1 MMTSM
6 RGWRTFVLVVTE
18 LMTLAVRVAPVPP
31 CRCPALDAQAD
42 RLFAYPPLLA
52 LSRRGG
58 PRRHHH
64 QNHDQPP
71 RPHTSQSTH
80 YAASSHHVRSTTAMS
95 NYSTNSRRSNAAIQQ
110 LTTNPSNL
118 SPPEEGQQQ
127 AGSSSRSVSRAG
139 SRQSTISS
147 VAGEGSMKG
156 KGGKERMTLMDRF
169 TGGN

>member
-1 MMTSM
+1 MEEMMMTSM

-31 CRCPALDAQAD
+31 CRCPSLDAQAD

-52 LSRRGG
+52 
-58 PRRHHH
+58 
-64 QNHDQPP
+64 
-71 RPHTSQSTH
+71 SQSTH